1 MIKKMMAGAAIAA
14 SVVGAS
20 AALAPQA
27 MAVGDSHGTT
37 SASGNGAKEAF
48 GNASTKGDESLQ
60 GALVQGSLN
69 NLCVGAP
76 VKANVGS
83 LVGLLVPV
91 AVQDVDVL
99 SNPQNQQ
106 CAYNS
111 TQAKG
116 DEDLSHLVDQVPVL
130 SGNGAANG

>member
-1 MIKKMMAGAAIAA
+1 MMAGAAIAA

-27 MAVGDSHGTT
+27 MAVGNNQGTT

-106 CAYNS
+106 CADNS

>member
-1 MIKKMMAGAAIAA
+1 MMAGAAIAA

-69 NLCVGAP
+69 KLCLGVP
-76 VKANVGS
+76 VKANLGS
-83 LVGLLVPV
+83 LVGVVPV
-91 AVQDVDVL
+91 TVQDIDVL

-106 CAYNS
+106 CADNS
-111 TQAKG
+111 TQTKG

-130 SGNGAANG
+130 SANGAANG